1 MRSMKKML
9 AALLAVSMIF
19 STLCMAA
26 AYSDDSAIT
35 QTKAV
40 TYLTEKGILNG
51 KSDGR
56 FDPKGQLTRGE
67 MAKMIYA
74 LQTGSAD
81 ASAYDKAPTT
91 FTDIAANWSA
101 SYVKYAVEK
110 NILAG
115 RSATIFDPTANVTG
129 LEEGK
134 MLLVYLGKDPN
145 KEGLTGA
152 NWDTNTK
159 TLGEKLGLF
168 DSVSADLTQ
177 PISREDAAQ
186 LMYNAIQIQQTPSKP
201 SEPSNSDWDSGKV
214 TRNKDN
220 RMAGLVTN
228 SYLAQ
233 NSDKDKR
240 LYLDILTAD
249 GKKRSVETDIPT
261 SAPGVTR
268 IQAGSILS
276 FWGSNYQS
284 IEDLSLHNY
293 ETTLSATSN
302 YAAIKSYNETTGRVS
317 FYQGLSNGSVKTD
330 FTSAKITSDT
340 LVIYVD
346 QSNSEPD
353 RWEVLQEGGLNEA
366 SAEDENSYT
375 ANCFVSLRQD
385 DTSKID
391 FMIVEVNGEI
401 HDTQKEAVI
410 LTQTKE

>member
-81 ASAYDKAPTT
+81 ASAYDKVPTT
-91 FTDIAANWSA
+91 FTDLAANWSA

-134 MLLVYLGKDPN
+134 MLLVYLGKDPD

-168 DSVSADLTQ
+168 DSVSSDLTQ

-201 SEPSNSDWDSGKV
+201 SEPSDSNWDSGKV

-220 RMAGLVTN
+220 RMVGLVTG
-228 SYLAQ
+228 SYISQ
-233 NSDKDKR
+233 NSDNDKL
-240 LYLDILTAD
+240 LYVDILTAD
-249 GKKRSVETDIPT
+249 GKKQSVETDVSST
-261 SAPGVTR
+261 APGATR
-268 IQAGSILS
+268 VQAGSILS
-276 FWGSNYQS
+276 FWGTNYRT

-302 YAAIKSYNETTGRVS
+302 YAAIKSYNENTGRVS
-317 FYQGLSNGSVKTD
+317 FYPDLSNGSVKTE

-346 QSNSEPD
+346 QSNSNAD
-353 RWEVLQEGGLNEA
+353 RWEVLQEGNLNEA
-366 SAEDENSYT
+366 SAEDDNNYT

-391 FMIVEVNGEI
+391 FIIVEVNGEI